1 VVISTSSRNII
12 MAGSIYTI
20 TNGIVGLPNGYT
32 NLSVPQGSIIT
43 PPTIGPDT
51 PLTTPLGVTIAVE
64 QLARASNY
72 TASNQAFNLS
82 ATGLKPNTIHTFT
95 FNGTDVSSMC
105 QPTGWDLGGQLITNA
120 NGAISF
126 TYFYNSGISTGT
138 NVTATQSLI
147 NNLIGNKIGLLS
159 SADGTSTAQVTIT
172 IAQPTPQTIPLIIN
186 SYWYTTW
193 GLDL

>member
-1 VVISTSSRNII
+1 MT
-12 MAGSIYTI
+12 AYIYTYSLI
-20 TNGIVGLPNGYT
+20 NGVVGYTYGYT
-32 NLSVPQGSIIT
+32 NLAVPQGSIIN
-43 PPTIGPDT
+43 PPTIGPDI

-64 QLARASNY
+64 QLSRASNY

-105 QPTGWDLGGQLITNA
+105 QPTGGVLGGQLITDA
-120 NGAISF
+120 SGTISF
-126 TYFYNSGISTGT
+126 IYFYNSGISTGT

-147 NNLIGNKIGLLS
+147 NNLIGNKVGLLS

-172 IAQPTPQTIPLIIN
+172 IAQPTPQTLPLRRDR
-186 SYWYTTW
+186 
-193 GLDL
+193 DLGPHGMFF

>member
-1 VVISTSSRNII
+1 
-12 MAGSIYTI
+12 MAGYIYSV
-20 TNGIVGLPNGYT
+20 TNGVVGLPNGYT
-32 NLSVPQGSIIT
+32 NLAVPQGSIIT

-51 PLTTPLGVTIAVE
+51 PLTTPLGVTVAVE

-95 FNGTDVSSMC
+95 FNGTNVSSMC
-105 QPTGWDLGGQLITNA
+105 QPTGGVLGGQLITDA

-172 IAQPTPQTIPLIIN
+172 IAQPTPQTIPLIRN
-186 SYWYTTW
+186 PHLGPGFGTFA
-193 GLDL
+193 